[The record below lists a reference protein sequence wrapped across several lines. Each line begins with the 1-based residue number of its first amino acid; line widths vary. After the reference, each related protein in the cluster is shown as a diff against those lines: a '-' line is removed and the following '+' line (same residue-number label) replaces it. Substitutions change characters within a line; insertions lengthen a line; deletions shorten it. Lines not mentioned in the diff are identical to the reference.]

1 MDKDCESN
9 TNTFCHSQSIII
21 SQGNEFYVLKKETT
35 ISQVNSIK
43 QEEAIQLSYP
53 IFHFGFQDSWSS
65 DEGEGISVE
74 ELKDTKGYKLFM
86 KALQAHAKNSAKSV

>member
-9 TNTFCHSQSIII
+9 ANTFCHSQSIII

-43 QEEAIQLSYP
+43 QEEAI
-53 IFHFGFQDSWSS
+53 
-65 DEGEGISVE
+65 
-74 ELKDTKGYKLFM
+74 
-86 KALQAHAKNSAKSV
+86 